1 MAPRSLFA
9 ALLACASLA
18 VARKPT
24 LEERGVPKDP
34 TGILV
39 LSNRLRFKLIL
50 EQVSGQSHRLRV
62 PASGSSSRVR
72 RVSARLPP
80 V

>member
-34 TGILV
+34 TGIFI
-39 LSNRLRFKLIL
+39 LSNRLRFKLTWNRCLDNYI
-50 EQVSGQSHRLRV
+50 
-62 PASGSSSRVR
+62 ASGCQH
-72 RVSARLPP
+72 P
-80 V
+80 VQAAG